1 SEARKTLKK
10 CSEQTQSEFSPRRL
24 SQYSSLTPEV
34 NTQSQQG
41 LYFQDGQRRV
51 DYVLTYHVKKPSG
64 GRHSRQSARLL
75 TDNAFARSLRRGPR
89 AHDKHRQHY
98 ETEEGGDSS
107 PSTPSLPVAD
117 VELGCQGESLDYQ
130 EDDKRFRREEFE
142 GNLRDMGL
150 ELEKDEDV
158 SIGFVKIHAPWSVL
172 CREAEFMKLKM
183 PTKKVYEVK
192 QSSSVVEKINSL
204 ISKVSE
210 PLHPHVEESQTK
222 NIKHLSYTF
231 SREKQHL
238 DTRPRPAC
246 SGSLNPPAG
255 DSVIQRHGPKVN
267 LRNVNTLSKC
277 QNFYLCNGRS

>member
-1 SEARKTLKK
+1 MPVPPCLSLCAHCQLLKA
-10 CSEQTQSEFSPRRL
+10 
-24 SQYSSLTPEV
+24 LTPEE
-34 NTQSQQG
+34 NTRCQHG

-51 DYVLTYHVKKPSG
+51 DYVLTYHVKKPGG

-89 AHDKHRQHY
+89 SREKHHQ
-98 ETEEGGDSS
+98 TEGWGDSLS
-107 PSTPSLPVAD
+107 PPLPPPAD
-117 VELGCQGESLDYQ
+117 AELGCQGESLDYQ
-130 EDDKRFRREEFE
+130 EDDKRIRREEFE
-142 GNLRDMGL
+142 GSLRDMGL
-150 ELEKDEDV
+150 ELEKDEDAKTPGV
-158 SIGFVKIHAPWSVL
+158 GFVKIHAPWNVL

-210 PLHPHVEESQTK
+210 PLHPNVEEHQTK

-238 DTRPRPAC
+238 FDLSDKDSFFDSKTR
-246 SGSLNPPAG
+246 SS
-255 DSVIQRHGPKVN
+255 I
-267 LRNVNTLSKC
+267 
-277 QNFYLCNGRS
+277 

>member
-1 SEARKTLKK
+1 MPVSPCLSLCARCQLLKA
-10 CSEQTQSEFSPRRL
+10 
-24 SQYSSLTPEV
+24 LTPEV

-89 AHDKHRQHY
+89 AHGKHRQHY

-130 EDDKRFRREEFE
+130 EDNKRFRREEFE

-158 SIGFVKIHAPWSVL
+158 S
-172 CREAEFMKLKM
+172 
-183 PTKKVYEVK
+183 
-192 QSSSVVEKINSL
+192 
-204 ISKVSE
+204 
-210 PLHPHVEESQTK
+210 LHP
-222 NIKHLSYTF
+222 
-231 SREKQHL
+231 
-238 DTRPRPAC
+238 
-246 SGSLNPPAG
+246 NPFTDPS
-255 DSVIQRHGPKVN
+255 DSAAAVLTN
-267 LRNVNTLSKC
+267 LHHKTVL
-277 QNFYLCNGRS
+277 